1 METKRKYKKKKAEI
15 NTNINSNSDIN
26 TITPVITLIP
36 VDTDISNIRIIEENI
51 DNLNNSKKN
60 IIVNTEEN
68 TNIVNSEKIISE
80 NLENAIDE
88 KDSQKLVTN
97 EYIIPV
103 ENNIIENSVKE
114 ISDEKMDIVIDS
126 DDKKNTCI
134 HVDFLES
141 VSTKDQLVLSNYEN
155 VSTNVEDI
163 SHKKIQNIETS
174 EEKNSKIDEIIH
186 NLKSEN
192 IINKIDLDENNEN
205 NENNKNN
212 ENNENKYTLNET
224 EINKILNNMSVNENI
239 TKNEEKNIKLFTEKK
254 DNELLTT
261 IYDDENYE
269 ILDKLINNYTLDN
282 LKYIFHT
289 FDKAIILV
297 DIIDGNIKYIEK
309 KGQESRNQ
317 SVIDILH
324 KTNNYK
330 KLPNC
335 QFLIFTNDF
344 IDNLDSSNYPFLF
357 TLCKNNLYNT
367 TLFPNFN
374 FNNWLE
380 ANIEDYQDV
389 YKNFIN
395 NQISWNEKED
405 KIFWSGADTNIIRNK
420 IHKSTISDSKYIIN
434 LIDRNTNNNKYY
446 TIYEHKNYKYLLNMN
461 GYSYGGRL
469 NYLFL
474 SGSCVIILK
483 NEEKH
488 KQWDEFFYK
497 NFIPNEDYIEI
508 LYNDNENAVKIIE
521 RINNAIELN
530 NCEKIAENC
539 LNKAKKVFQIENIYE
554 YVYNKVML
562 LSQKNTINDNLKNNI
577 IYTPPLNHY
586 FKNRLNAINNN
597 INFFFQ
603 GNDLELK
610 LIDYKNQ
617 ENKDFFDIINIKMI
631 NNNTQINL
639 NNNIIYDKY
648 TPYIVHTGKSQNY
661 NINIQNKI
669 LNVIVEKK
677 FNLVQCNVINQMLEN
692 NEIQFN
698 ISEVEIKTID
708 GGWWIV

>member
-1 METKRKYKKKKAEI
+1 M
-15 NTNINSNSDIN
+15 
-26 TITPVITLIP
+26 
-36 VDTDISNIRIIEENI
+36 
-51 DNLNNSKKN
+51 
-60 IIVNTEEN
+60 
-68 TNIVNSEKIISE
+68 
-80 NLENAIDE
+80 
-88 KDSQKLVTN
+88 Q
-97 EYIIPV
+97 
-103 ENNIIENSVKE
+103 
-114 ISDEKMDIVIDS
+114 
-126 DDKKNTCI
+126 
-134 HVDFLES
+134 
-141 VSTKDQLVLSNYEN
+141 
-155 VSTNVEDI
+155 
-163 SHKKIQNIETS
+163 
-174 EEKNSKIDEIIH
+174 
-186 NLKSEN
+186 
-192 IINKIDLDENNEN
+192 
-205 NENNKNN
+205 
-212 ENNENKYTLNET
+212 
-224 EINKILNNMSVNENI
+224 
-239 TKNEEKNIKLFTEKK
+239 
-254 DNELLTT
+254 
-261 IYDDENYE
+261 
-269 ILDKLINNYTLDN
+269 
-282 LKYIFHT
+282 
-289 FDKAIILV
+289 
-297 DIIDGNIKYIEK
+297 
-309 KGQESRNQ
+309 
-317 SVIDILH
+317 
-324 KTNNYK
+324 
-330 KLPNC
+330 
-335 QFLIFTNDF
+335 
-344 IDNLDSSNYPFLF
+344 
-357 TLCKNNLYNT
+357 
-367 TLFPNFN
+367 
-374 FNNWLE
+374 
-380 ANIEDYQDV
+380 
-389 YKNFIN
+389 
-395 NQISWNEKED
+395 
-405 KIFWSGADTNIIRNK
+405 
-420 IHKSTISDSKYIIN
+420 
-434 LIDRNTNNNKYY
+434 
-446 TIYEHKNYKYLLNMN
+446 
-461 GYSYGGRL
+461 
-469 NYLFL
+469 
-474 SGSCVIILK
+474 K

-539 LNKAKKVFQIENIYE
+539 LHKAKKVFQIENIYE

-603 GNDLELK
+603 GNDLELN